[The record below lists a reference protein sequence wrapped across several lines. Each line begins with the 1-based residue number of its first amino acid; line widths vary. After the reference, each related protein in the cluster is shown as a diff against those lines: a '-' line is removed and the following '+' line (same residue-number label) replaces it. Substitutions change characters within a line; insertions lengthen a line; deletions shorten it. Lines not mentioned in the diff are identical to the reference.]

1 MLETTPADSA
11 QGKANCDHFVSPI
24 LLSLSLMLMKPYSND
39 LGLNPLLHWFQTFST
54 IINNPLHTLQQAV
67 LHPLHLSRVM
77 LHVRCDH
84 TLRIII
90 ALHHGPRETILEIA
104 YFLLRDGCGSLIG
117 HLALLRT
124 LLDLFFATIFTSSVL
139 GRRETISSICQ

>member
-1 MLETTPADSA
+1 VIEKTLAGSA
-11 QGKANCDHFVSPI
+11 QGKANCEHVVPPI
-24 LLSLSLMLMKPYSND
+24 LLSLSLILLKPHSNN
-39 LGLNPLLHWFQTFST
+39 LALNSLLHWFQTFST

-104 YFLLRDGCGSLIG
+104 YFLLRGGCGSLIG

-124 LLDLFFATIFTSSVL
+124 LLDLFFATIFTGSGV
-139 GRRETISSICQ
+139 GRRETHHQ